1 MPADLAFL
9 TGTTGSIGGSALA
22 AGTTVT
28 GTVTG
33 AVVGSPVAVSASDG
47 SLPNVLIVLSASV
60 TSTNTVTVQLATIA
74 AVTPPAKTYKV
85 VVL

>member
-1 MPADLAFL
+1 
-9 TGTTGSIGGSALA
+9 
-22 AGTTVT
+22 
-28 GTVTG
+28 
-33 AVVGSPVAVSASDG
+33 VVGSPVAVSASDG

>member
-1 MPADLAFL
+1 M
-9 TGTTGSIGGSALA
+9 
-22 AGTTVT
+22 
-28 GTVTG
+28 
-33 AVVGSPVAVSASDG
+33 SASDG